1 MTTLTADEQA
11 MLAGDAGPA
20 VAFAMRIVHRLA
32 EGLGA
37 PRLQEITAAHV
48 DGCLYNGQVNL
59 DFATRLVDLGARV
72 AVPTTLN
79 VGSLDLLHPEI
90 HRGLARDT
98 DTTTNA
104 RALMAAYRTMGCAP
118 TWTCAPYQLA
128 RRPEFG
134 EHVAFAESNAI
145 AFVNSVLGAR
155 TDRYGDFI
163 DICAAITARV
173 PYAGLHRDEARRAT
187 VVLDCRELP
196 PELFD
201 DTSGW
206 AVLGYLTGSRTTGVP
221 ALTGLTA
228 VPTEDD
234 LKAFAATA
242 ASAGGVALFHIAGVT
257 PEATEVRGLPVITVS
272 PTDFGGARRALT
284 TVEDAPVDA
293 VSVGTP
299 HFSASEFAA
308 LAALV
313 RGRSDP
319 KVPFYVSTSRA
330 VLDQAADDA
339 SACAAAG
346 ITLITDT
353 CTYVSSIVDPKA
365 RVVMT
370 NSGKWAWYAPVNLGV
385 DVVFGT
391 LAECVRT
398 AYEGQPR

>member
-1 MTTLTADEQA
+1 MIRLTADEQA

-32 EGLGA
+32 EGLDA

-59 DFATRLVDLGARV
+59 DFAARLVDLGARV

-79 VGSLDLLHPEI
+79 VGSLDLLHPD
-90 HRGLARDT
+90 LARDT
-98 DTTTNA
+98 DTTANA
-104 RALMAAYRTMGCAP
+104 RALMTAYRTMGCAP

-128 RRPEFG
+128 KRPGFG

-155 TDRYGDFI
+155 SDRYGDFI
-163 DICAAITARV
+163 DICAAITGRV
-173 PYAGLHRDEARRAT
+173 PYAGLHRDEARHPT
-187 VVLDCRELP
+187 VVLDCADLP

-206 AVLGYLTGSRTTGVP
+206 AVLGYLTGSRATGVP
-221 ALTGLTA
+221 ALTGLRA
-228 VPTEDD
+228 EPTEDD

-242 ASAGGVALFHIAGVT
+242 ASAGGIALFHVVGVT
-257 PEATEVRGLPVITVS
+257 PEATDIHGLPVITLS

-284 TVEDAPVDA
+284 TVEGAPVDA

-299 HFSASEFAA
+299 HFSAAEFAT
-308 LAALV
+308 LADLV
-313 RGRSDP
+313 RGRADP

-330 VLDQAADDA
+330 VLDEAADHA
-339 SACAAAG
+339 AACAAAG
-346 ITLITDT
+346 ITVITDT
-353 CTYVSSIVDPKA
+353 CTYVSSIVDPTA

-391 LAECVRT
+391 LGDCVRT

>member
-11 MLAGDAGPA
+11 MLHGDAGPA
-20 VAFAMRIVHRLA
+20 VAFALRIVHRLA

-59 DFATRLVDLGARV
+59 DFAERLTSLNAEV

-79 VGSLDLLHPEI
+79 VGSLDLLHP
-90 HRGLARDT
+90 GLARDT
-98 DTTTNA
+98 DTTANA
-104 RALMAAYRTMGCAP
+104 RALMAAYRTMGCTP
-118 TWTCAPYQLA
+118 TWTCAPYQLTA
-128 RRPEFG
+128 RPSFG

-173 PYAGLHRDEARRAT
+173 PYAGLHRDENRRAT
-187 VVLDCRELP
+187 ATFDCAELP
-196 PELFD
+196 PELLA

-206 AVLGYLTGSRTTGVP
+206 AVLGYLVGSRATGVP
-221 ALTGLTA
+221 ALTGVTA
-228 VPTEDD
+228 HPSEDD

-242 ASAGGVALFHIAGVT
+242 ASAGGVALFHIDGVT
-257 PEATEVRGLPVITVS
+257 PEAADATGPVITVR
-272 PTDFGGARRALT
+272 PTDFGAARRALT
-284 TVEDAPVDA
+284 TAEGAPVDA

-299 HFSASEFAA
+299 HFSAQEFAE

-313 RGRSDP
+313 RGRAGP
-319 KVPFYVSTSRA
+319 KVPFYVSTGRA
-330 VLDQAADDA
+330 VLDAAA
-339 SACAAAG
+339 EHAEACVAAG
-346 ITLITDT
+346 ITVVTDT
-353 CTYVSSIVDPKA
+353 CTYVSSIVDPDA

-370 NSGKWAWYAPVNLGV
+370 NSGKWAWYAPLNLGV

-398 AYEGQPR
+398 AYEGQA

>member
-20 VAFAMRIVHRLA
+20 VAFAMRIVRRLA

-59 DFATRLVDLGARV
+59 DFAQRLTELGARV

-79 VGSLDLLHPEI
+79 VGSLDLLHP
-90 HRGLARDT
+90 GLARDT
-98 DTTTNA
+98 DTTANA

-118 TWTCAPYQLA
+118 TWTCAPYQLVK
-128 RRPEFG
+128 RPEFG

-173 PYAGLHRDEARRAT
+173 PYAGLHRDAARRAT
-187 VVLDCRELP
+187 VVFDCAELP
-196 PELFD
+196 PELFE

-206 AVLGYLTGSRTTGVP
+206 AVLGYLIGSRATGVP

-228 VPTEDD
+228 KPSEDD

-242 ASAGGVALFHIAGVT
+242 ASAGGVALFHVDGVT
-257 PEATEVRGLPVITVS
+257 PEADSIGPDLPVITVL
-272 PTDFGGARRALT
+272 PPGFGAARRALT
-284 TVEDAPVDA
+284 TVEGAPVDA

-299 HFSASEFAA
+299 HFSAAEFAA
-308 LAALV
+308 LARLV
-313 RGRSDP
+313 RGRGDP

-330 VLDQAADDA
+330 VLDTAAEEVD
-339 SACAAAG
+339 ACAAAG
-346 ITLITDT
+346 ITVVTDT
-353 CTYVSSIVDPKA
+353 CTYVSSIVDPNA

-370 NSGKWAWYAPVNLGV
+370 NSGKWAWYAPQNLGV

-391 LAECVRT
+391 LADCVRT
-398 AYEGQPR
+398 AYEGQ

>member
-1 MTTLTADEQA
+1 MTTLTADERA

-20 VAFAMRIVHRLA
+20 VAFALRIVHRLA

-37 PRLQEITAAHV
+37 PRLQQITAAHV

-59 DFATRLVDLGARV
+59 DFAERLTGLDARV

-79 VGSLDLLHPEI
+79 VGSLDLLHPK
-90 HRGLARDT
+90 LARDT
-98 DTTTNA
+98 ETTAAA
-104 RALMAAYRTMGCAP
+104 RALMGAYRAMGCTP
-118 TWTCAPYQLA
+118 TWTCAPYQLTA
-128 RRPEFG
+128 RPGFG

-173 PYAGLHRDEARRAT
+173 PYAGLHRDENRRAT
-187 VVLDCRELP
+187 ATFDCAGLP
-196 PELFD
+196 PELLA

-206 AVLGYLTGSRTTGVP
+206 AVLGYLVGSRTTGVP
-221 ALTGLTA
+221 ALTGVTA
-228 VPTEDD
+228 RPDEDD

-242 ASAGGVALFHIAGVT
+242 ASAGGVALFHVDGVT
-257 PEATEVRGLPVITVS
+257 PEAANATGPVITVR
-272 PTDFGGARRALT
+272 PTDFGAARRALST
-284 TVEDAPVDA
+284 AAGAPVDA

-299 HFSASEFAA
+299 HFSAAEFAE
-308 LAALV
+308 LATLV
-313 RGRSDP
+313 RGRGGP
-319 KVPFYVSTSRA
+319 KVPFYVCTGRA
-330 VLDQAADDA
+330 VLAAA
-339 SACAAAG
+339 AEHAEVCTAAG
-346 ITLITDT
+346 ITVVTDT
-353 CTYVSSIVDPKA
+353 CTYVSSIVDPDA

-370 NSGKWAWYAPVNLGV
+370 NSGKWAWYAPLNLGV

-398 AYEGQPR
+398 AYEGQA